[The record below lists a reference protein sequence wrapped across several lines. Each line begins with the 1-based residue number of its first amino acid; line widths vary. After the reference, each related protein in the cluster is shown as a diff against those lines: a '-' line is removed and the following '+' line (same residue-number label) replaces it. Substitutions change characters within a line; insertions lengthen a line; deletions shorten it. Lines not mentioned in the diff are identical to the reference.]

1 MVKFEKYLQASDFFD
16 YNKSRVKNKALEIT
30 KNRELKLDKIKAL
43 FYWVRDEIKYNMM
56 SYVPEIKANFKA
68 SVTLRRGYGFCVSKA
83 ILLSTFARA
92 VKIPARIH
100 LADIINHKISQKVI
114 DFMGTSVMYYHGY
127 SEIFLDDRWLKLA
140 PVFDKDTAQ
149 KAGFLPLVDFDENNN
164 AMFSKYDNE
173 GHLFVEYVKDHGA
186 YDFLPL
192 EEIKEEFQKQYGS
205 LFDSGLNVKPIEDKK
220 ITYKGD

>member
-30 KNRELKLDKIKAL
+30 KNKELKLDKIKAL

-83 ILLSTFARA
+83 ILLSTFARS

-114 DFMGTSVMYYHGY
+114 DFMGTNIMYYHGY
-127 SEIFLDDRWLKLA
+127 SEVFLDDKWLKLA

-173 GHLFVEYVKDHGA
+173 GNLFVEYVEDHGV
-186 YDFLPL
+186 
-192 EEIKEEFQKQYGS
+192 S
-205 LFDSGLNVKPIEDKK
+205 NLFSTGERNADAF
-220 ITYKGD
+220 

>member
-30 KNRELKLDKIKAL
+30 KNREQKLDKIRAL

-83 ILLSTFARA
+83 ILLSTLARA

-114 DFMGTSVMYYHGY
+114 DFMGTNVMYYHGY
-127 SEIFLDDRWLKLA
+127 SEIFLDDKWLKLA
-140 PVFDKDTAQ
+140 PVFDKNTAQ
-149 KAGFLPLVDFDENNN
+149 KAGFLPLVDFDENND

-173 GHLFVEYVKDHGA
+173 GNLFVEYVEDHGV

-192 EEIKEEFQKQYGS
+192 EEIKEEFQNQYGT
-205 LFDSGLNVKPIEDKK
+205 LFDSGLNLKPIEDKK